1 MKPLAAADPEVAGP
15 YRLLAELGRGGMG
28 RVLLGASPD
37 GRLVV
42 VKQIHAHLATDD
54 DFRIRFRR
62 EVAASRKVSGAYT
75 AAVMDADA
83 DAETPWLAS
92 VFVTGPS
99 LGAAVQEVGPLPEG
113 AVRRLAA
120 GLATALME
128 IHRVGLVHRD
138 LKPDNVLLAEDGI
151 RVIDFGIS
159 RVVEGEGATELT
171 RTGWVVGS
179 PSFMSPEQAE
189 SRELTPAGD
198 VFSLGSVLVL
208 AATGCSPFAG
218 NSTFQTL
225 YNVVHAEPQLAAVPA
240 GLRPLIERCLAKRPE
255 GRPTPAQLLELI
267 GPVAPAGRPWPP
279 AVYRMIEARRGDV
292 GRLVDGPQ
300 AEMEPVPEV
309 VPEPAIAAVPA
320 SPVPAS
326 PVLASAV
333 PASPVPASAVPASAV
348 PASAAPR
355 PRRRAVPLAAFALVL
370 VAALGGGAY
379 TLWGDGN
386 GNYKK
391 LGTCE
396 ELTSKMPAGRNVLQD
411 GHAEGSSGAR
421 TTCEW
426 PTVGSSGRY
435 AMVQWDLAPDA
446 EAAKTEYP
454 EPYAYEKNQPYDC
467 IVKMRDRNLGVTVH
481 LGTPQDGSSDCEG
494 DGKSLAQA
502 ALGK

>member
-1 MKPLAAADPEVAGP
+1 MAADPEVAGP

-28 RVLLGASPD
+28 RVLLGAAPD
-37 GRLVV
+37 GRLVA
-42 VKQIHAHLATDD
+42 VKQIHAHLAADD

-83 DAETPWLAS
+83 AAETPWLAS

-99 LGAAVQEVGPLPEG
+99 LGAAVQEVGPLPED

-189 SRELTPAGD
+189 SRELTPASD
-198 VFSLGSVLVL
+198 VFSLGSVLAL
-208 AATGCSPFAG
+208 AATGHSPFAE

-225 YNVVHAEPQLAAVPA
+225 YNVVHAEPRLDAVPA

-255 GRPTPAQLLELI
+255 HRPTPAQLLELI
-267 GPVAPAGRPWPP
+267 GPVVPARRPWPP
-279 AVYRMIEARRGDV
+279 AVHRLIAARGSDI
-292 GRLVDGPQ
+292 GRLLDGPD
-300 AEMEPVPEV
+300 AEAEPLPEV
-309 VPEPAIAAVPA
+309 VPEPVTAAVP
-320 SPVPAS
+320 VPAPS
-326 PVLASAV
+326 V
-333 PASPVPASAVPASAV
+333 PAPSVPAAAPSVPA
-348 PASAAPR
+348 PAAPR
-355 PRRRAVPLAAFALVL
+355 PRRRVALLAAFALVA
-370 VAALGGGAY
+370 VLGGGAY
-379 TLWGDGN
+379 ALWGGN
-386 GNYKK
+386 GNDGNYKR

-411 GHAEGSSGAR
+411 GRTEGSSGAR

-426 PTVGSSGRY
+426 PTVGASGRY
-435 AMVQWDLAPDA
+435 AMVQWDLAPDVAAA
-446 EAAKTEYP
+446 EKEYP
-454 EPYAYEKNQPYDC
+454 EPYAYEKTQVYDC
-467 IVKMRDRNLGVTVH
+467 IVKMRDSNLGVTVR

-494 DGKSLAQA
+494 DGKSLARA